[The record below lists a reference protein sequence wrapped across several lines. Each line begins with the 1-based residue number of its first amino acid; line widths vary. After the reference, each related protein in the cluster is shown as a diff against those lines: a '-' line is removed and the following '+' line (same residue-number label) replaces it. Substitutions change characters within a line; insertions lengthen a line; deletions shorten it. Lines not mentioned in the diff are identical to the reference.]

1 MQPEGDSP
9 EIKRKSSKVERG
21 REACTEC
28 RRHKI
33 RCNPRPD
40 DPNHLYPCS
49 RCERMSLTCEFQ
61 KHNRGR
67 KRKHPMPLL
76 NGGLID
82 QGSNGEGSSR
92 GEYISTRDRVPPQ
105 SLPHSFGDPRFP
117 FISTEPAELIGPK
130 KQSGWHE
137 SDHETYHRHG
147 HQMSL
152 RHMLGEEPD
161 DDGSVDEEVS
171 RDELLDEEVDGESS
185 RKRSRVAVQKGSDL
199 VDDPIRAGF
208 VTEEEGRA
216 LFHLYLTHMN
226 TSLPML
232 DPSFHTH
239 NYVRESS
246 PFLYTAILCI
256 MSRYLSSVSPSGQT
270 VSPESAQSVH
280 QQILILARDHLT
292 WSFAEAV
299 ADINTVRAM
308 VILSLHKEPDDDK
321 AGYYVSRAILMGKE
335 LNLGRI
341 PSKSESDRM
350 TDKELQCLR
359 SRQRVWLC
367 LFFVNSIFNMQFR
380 QPMLIL
386 QSDPL
391 VATAHHWLKRSRPE
405 TLLRD
410 SQLVC
415 STELRRKYLHYRD
428 LLVGSGP
435 DEPTYR
441 SALSL
446 SLLTRTMN
454 QDWDVTSEAWI
465 RDIIDVG
472 GTSSHVNK
480 PRIWTSALRLNL
492 NLLIVNQTL
501 RLPPEDQLDFG
512 APRSIPA
519 FHHCLN
525 AATTVL
531 VRFEGL
537 DRQQLTF
544 ASDTFLHFAL
554 YAATLLS
561 TLCRGQHPYKFET
574 VEIEH
579 CRRLIRKTADALEGA
594 SAYPH
599 DSPALHAYYLR
610 RLGQYLPRPPPQN
623 LGSASSF
630 TSGSDMLKPANGQT
644 AIDPILQNMSSGTT
658 SLNTALTNALGNE
671 LDFLMADFP
680 WMEGSG
686 IEWLNEGEAG
696 QEQPQQMHMPHPQAA
711 GLSYGR
717 GQFGAMPGNGG
728 F

>member
-1 MQPEGDSP
+1 
-9 EIKRKSSKVERG
+9 
-21 REACTEC
+21 
-28 RRHKI
+28 
-33 RCNPRPD
+33 
-40 DPNHLYPCS
+40 
-49 RCERMSLTCEFQ
+49 MSLTCEFQ

-67 KRKHPMPLL
+67 KRKHPVALL

-92 GEYISTRDRVPPQ
+92 GEYISKRERTPPQ
-105 SLPHSFGDPRFP
+105 NSSHSFGDPRFP
-117 FISTEPAELIGPK
+117 FISTELAEPTGPR

-137 SDHETYHRHG
+137 SDLEAYHRHG

-152 RHMLGEEPD
+152 RHMLADEPD
-161 DDGSVDEEVS
+161 DDASVDEEES
-171 RDELLDEEVDGESS
+171 RDELLDEEADGESS
-185 RKRSRVAVQKGSDL
+185 RKRLRVAVQKGSDL

-216 LFHLYLTHMN
+216 LFHLYLTHVN

-239 NYVRESS
+239 SYVRESS

-256 MSRYLSSVSPSGQT
+256 MSRYLSSVSLSGQA

-280 QQILILARDHLT
+280 QQILVLARDHLT

-341 PSKSESDRM
+341 PPKSESDRM

-386 QSDPL
+386 QNDPL

-435 DEPTYR
+435 DETTYR

-446 SLLTRTMN
+446 SILTKTMN

-512 APRSIPA
+512 APSSIPA

-610 RLGQYLPRPPPQN
+610 RLNQYLPRPPSQN
-623 LGSASSF
+623 PGSSSSF
-630 TSGSDMLKPANGQT
+630 SSGSGMPKPVANGQT

-658 SLNTALTNALGNE
+658 SLHTALTNALGNE

-686 IEWLNEGEAG
+686 IEWLNEGETG
-696 QEQPQQMHMPHPQAA
+696 QEQPQQVHMPPHPQTARM
-711 GLSYGR
+711 SYETGH
-717 GQFGAMPGNGG
+717 FGAMPDNGG